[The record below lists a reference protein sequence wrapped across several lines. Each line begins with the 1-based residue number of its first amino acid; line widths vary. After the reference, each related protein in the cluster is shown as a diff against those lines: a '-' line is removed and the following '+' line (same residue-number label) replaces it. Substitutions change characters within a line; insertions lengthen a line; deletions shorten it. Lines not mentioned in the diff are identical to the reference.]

1 MMLAT
6 AHHSLADAIGALMAA
21 SREYDGSPATDEH
34 FDKAVAETHLS
45 LAAAEGNLAKF
56 NSGLDGSEQIG
67 SIPPMR
73 DTGVSLYP
81 LALLLLLLPPYSLCS
96 GLSYS

>member
-6 AHHSLADAIGALMAA
+6 AHHSLTDAIGALMAA

-34 FDKAVAETHLS
+34 FNRVVAETHLS
-45 LAAAEGNLAKF
+45 LAAAEGNLAKL
-56 NSGLDGSEQIG
+56 NSGLDGSKQMG
-67 SIPPMR
+67 SIPLMR

-81 LALLLLLLPPYSLCS
+81 LALLLLLPPYSLYS
-96 GLSYS
+96 GLSYSS